1 MGSVLFIGTFLL
13 LRICM
18 VSLDT
23 GKLIRRTQDTRKRF
37 SVSEFQGLVAART
50 PKVSMIPFSRTSLNL
65 NAP

>member
-1 MGSVLFIGTFLL
+1 
-13 LRICM
+13 M